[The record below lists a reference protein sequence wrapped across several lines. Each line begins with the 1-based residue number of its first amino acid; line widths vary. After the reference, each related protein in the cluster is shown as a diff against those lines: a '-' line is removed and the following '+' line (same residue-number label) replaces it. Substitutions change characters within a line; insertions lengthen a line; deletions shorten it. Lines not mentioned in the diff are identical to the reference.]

1 MIALKLAV
9 LGDNIGA
16 IRSFVRQ
23 NADFPHPG
31 ISQFCLSPQC
41 AGHAELSLFWR
52 PRVSITES
60 KSLSAGHPVA
70 GRTDHLD
77 IFSDA
82 GTIAAG
88 PAGTGLRPAGLP
100 AGGRHG
106 DGRRG
111 AGLPASVYFRRSQ
124 PGLERHLLIPILLQR
139 LIHKL
144 GLHRV
149 MDTIDHPARVMMG
162 GASLVVFSYYV
173 SLPVVAHS
181 PLVTLNAIAV
191 SLAVVLLGMLLMI
204 TRRQAVAHVVGFMSI
219 ENGLFFAAVVSTYG
233 MPMVV
238 ELGVAFDVLVA
249 AVVFGVF
256 FFQINASIDSLNVDQ
271 LSKLSEV
278 DK

>member
-1 MIALKLAV
+1 
-9 LGDNIGA
+9 
-16 IRSFVRQ
+16 
-23 NADFPHPG
+23 
-31 ISQFCLSPQC
+31 
-41 AGHAELSLFWR
+41 
-52 PRVSITES
+52 VSITD
-60 KSLSAGHPVA
+60 LDLYGQAILLLAGLIALTSFLMLGQSRLV
-70 GRTDHLD
+70 RLVV
-77 IFSDA
+77 IFA
-82 GTIAAG
+82 MQGFLLAAATALAAG
-88 PAGTGLRPAGLP
+88 VLNYP
-100 AGGRHG
+100 
-106 DGRRG
+106 
-111 AGLPASVYFRRSQ
+111 
-124 PGLERHLLIPILLQR
+124 HLYISAALSLVLKGIVIPFLLHR
-139 LIHKL
+139 LIRRL

-149 MDTIDHPARVMMG
+149 MDTIDHPARVMMA

-256 FFQINASIDSLNVDQ
+256 FFQISASIDSLNVDQ

>member
-1 MIALKLAV
+1 MSITDLDLYQQAILLMAGLIALTSFLMLGQSRLVRLVRVFAMQGCLLAV
-9 LGDNIGA
+9 STA
-16 IRSFVRQ
+16 
-23 NADFPHPG
+23 
-31 ISQFCLSPQC
+31 
-41 AGHAELSLFWR
+41 
-52 PRVSITES
+52 
-60 KSLSAGHPVA
+60 
-70 GRTDHLD
+70 
-77 IFSDA
+77 
-82 GTIAAG
+82 IAAG
-88 PAGTGLRPAGLP
+88 VLNYP
-100 AGGRHG
+100 
-106 DGRRG
+106 
-111 AGLPASVYFRRSQ
+111 
-124 PGLERHLLIPILLQR
+124 HLYISAALTFLLKGVAIPILLQR

-149 MDTIDHPARVMMG
+149 MDTIDHPARVMMA

-238 ELGVAFDVLVA
+238 ELGIAFDVLVA

-256 FFQINASIDSLNVDQ
+256 FFQISASIDSLNVDQ

-278 DK
+278 EK

>member
-1 MIALKLAV
+1 M
-9 LGDNIGA
+9 
-16 IRSFVRQ
+16 
-23 NADFPHPG
+23 
-31 ISQFCLSPQC
+31 
-41 AGHAELSLFWR
+41 
-52 PRVSITES
+52 SITELNLYQQS
-60 KSLSAGHPVA
+60 ILLLAGLITLTSFLMLGQSRLVRLVWVFA
-70 GRTDHLD
+70 LQGCLLAT
-77 IFSDA
+77 A
-82 GTIAAG
+82 TAMAAG
-88 PAGTGLRPAGLP
+88 ALDYPHLYISAALSLALKG
-100 AGGRHG
+100 
-106 DGRRG
+106 
-111 AGLPASVYFRRSQ
+111 
-124 PGLERHLLIPILLQR
+124 LLIPILLQR

>member
-1 MIALKLAV
+1 
-9 LGDNIGA
+9 
-16 IRSFVRQ
+16 
-23 NADFPHPG
+23 
-31 ISQFCLSPQC
+31 
-41 AGHAELSLFWR
+41 
-52 PRVSITES
+52 VSITELDLYS
-60 KSLSAGHPVA
+60 QAILLLAGLIALTSFLMLGQSRLARLV
-70 GRTDHLD
+70 L
-77 IFSDA
+77 IFA
-82 GTIAAG
+82 LQGCLLAA
-88 PAGTGLRPAGLP
+88 ATGLA
-100 AGGRHG
+100 
-106 DGRRG
+106 
-111 AGLPASVYFRRSQ
+111 ASALNY
-124 PGLERHLLIPILLQR
+124 PHLHISAALSLLLKGIVIPVMLQR
-139 LIHKL
+139 LIHRME
-144 GLHRV
+144 LHRE
-149 MDTIDHPARVMMG
+149 MDTVEHPARVMMG

-256 FFQINASIDSLNVDQ
+256 FFQIRSSIDSLNVDQ

-278 DK
+278 DQ

>member
-1 MIALKLAV
+1 MSIIDLNLYQQAILLLAGLIALTSFLMLGQSRLVRLVLVFAAQGILLAAATA
-9 LGDNIGA
+9 LAARALNY
-16 IRSFVRQ
+16 
-23 NADFPHPG
+23 PHLY
-31 ISQFCLSPQC
+31 IS
-41 AGHAELSLFWR
+41 AALSL
-52 PRVSITES
+52 VL
-60 KSLSAGHPVA
+60 KG
-70 GRTDHLD
+70 
-77 IFSDA
+77 
-82 GTIAAG
+82 
-88 PAGTGLRPAGLP
+88 
-100 AGGRHG
+100 
-106 DGRRG
+106 
-111 AGLPASVYFRRSQ
+111 
-124 PGLERHLLIPILLQR
+124 LLIPYLLVR
-139 LIHKL
+139 MIHRL

-149 MDTIDHPARVMMG
+149 MDTIDNPARVMMG

-181 PLVTLNAIAV
+181 HLVTLNAIAV

-256 FFQINASIDSLNVDQ
+256 FFQISASIDSLNVDQ

-278 DK
+278 ER

>member
-1 MIALKLAV
+1 M
-9 LGDNIGA
+9 
-16 IRSFVRQ
+16 
-23 NADFPHPG
+23 
-31 ISQFCLSPQC
+31 
-41 AGHAELSLFWR
+41 
-52 PRVSITES
+52 SITELNLYS
-60 KSLSAGHPVA
+60 QAILLLAGLIALTSFLMLGQSRLVRLVLIFALQGCLLAAATALAASVLNYPHLYISAGLSLLLKGIVIPV
-70 GRTDHLD
+70 
-77 IFSDA
+77 
-82 GTIAAG
+82 
-88 PAGTGLRPAGLP
+88 
-100 AGGRHG
+100 
-106 DGRRG
+106 
-111 AGLPASVYFRRSQ
+111 
-124 PGLERHLLIPILLQR
+124 LLHR
-139 LIHKL
+139 LIHRM

-149 MDTIDHPARVMMG
+149 MDTIENPARVMMG

-204 TRRQAVAHVVGFMSI
+204 TRHQAVAHVVGFMSI

-256 FFQINASIDSLNVDQ
+256 FFQIRSSIDSLDVDQ

-278 DK
+278 DQ

>member
-1 MIALKLAV
+1 MSITDLNLYQQAILLLAGLIALTSFLMLGQSRLTRLVSVFALQGCLLAAATAMAAGV
-9 LGDNIGA
+9 LDY
-16 IRSFVRQ
+16 
-23 NADFPHPG
+23 PHLY
-31 ISQFCLSPQC
+31 IS
-41 AGHAELSLFWR
+41 AALSL
-52 PRVSITES
+52 IL
-60 KSLSAGHPVA
+60 KG
-70 GRTDHLD
+70 
-77 IFSDA
+77 I
-82 GTIAAG
+82 
-88 PAGTGLRPAGLP
+88 
-100 AGGRHG
+100 
-106 DGRRG
+106 
-111 AGLPASVYFRRSQ
+111 
-124 PGLERHLLIPILLQR
+124 LIPVMLQR
-139 LIHKL
+139 LIHRL

-149 MDTIDHPARVMMG
+149 MDTIDHPARVMMA

-278 DK
+278 EK